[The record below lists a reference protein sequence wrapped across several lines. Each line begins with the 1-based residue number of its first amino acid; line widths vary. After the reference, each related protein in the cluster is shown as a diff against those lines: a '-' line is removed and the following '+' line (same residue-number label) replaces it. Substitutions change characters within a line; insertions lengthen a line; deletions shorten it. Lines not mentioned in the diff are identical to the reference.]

1 MKLGMRSIVCVSAGA
16 LACAGALAVPSTA
29 NADVYV
35 RVEGPRFEPEQEST
49 YSLEVEPHFTF
60 GPGDAYGGAGFGAGV
75 RVGIPLI
82 GGHVGSVPDNLA
94 LSLGGDVVHYEN
106 CYFNG
111 DCTANYLMVPVAA
124 QWNLFV
130 ARRISVFGEGG
141 LYVYKGW
148 FPGCVP
154 GDLGCS
160 APSDFGV
167 LPTLAVGARFHLAEE
182 AALTLRLGY
191 PTTTLGV
198 SFM

>member
-1 MKLGMRSIVCVSAGA
+1 LITCASACA
-16 LACAGALAVPSTA
+16 LACAGTLAVSSTA

-35 RVEGPRFEPEQEST
+35 RVEGPRYDAEQASA

-60 GPGDAYGGAGFGAGV
+60 GPGNVYGDTGFGAGL
-75 RVGIPLI
+75 RLGIPLVA
-82 GGHVGSVPDNLA
+82 GHIGSVPDNLA
-94 LSLGGDVVHYEN
+94 LSFGPDVVHYDN
-106 CYFNG
+106 CYYG
-111 DCTANYLMVPVAA
+111 GYCGANYLMFPVAA

-130 ARRISVFGEGG
+130 ARRVSVFGEGG
-141 LYVYKGW
+141 LYAYKGW
-148 FPGCVP
+148 FTGCGP
-154 GDLGCS
+154 GDVGCS

-167 LPTLAVGARFHLAEE
+167 LPTLAIGGRIHLGDT